1 MPKKHHYVPVTYLR
15 RFTDAA
21 GQLMVYRKD
30 EPDRPYRQRPES
42 TGFETHYY
50 SQTGDDGV
58 RDDSS
63 LEALFSEI
71 ESSWPSVVDALSDR
85 QRMFASAPSI
95 ITFLAL
101 MRVRGPAFRDAAELH
116 LANVVH
122 IQAQVLNDAG
132 KLPPPP
138 EGHEDMLEQMQVA
151 IDPHQSLIAMA
162 GSLNTIGSLF
172 ASLSYDVLHN
182 DTAVPFLT
190 SDNPVMYYDP
200 KSTDQRMFP
209 YTVRPPHGDVEL
221 LFPITPFMVLRGRGR
236 PRRTEIGHK
245 TVRERR
251 TISRINRLTSRFAYR
266 TVFASQPGLEPLIEE
281 NAGVSPVPKFDRIPA
296 PGGGY
301 YGFGQFVFGARPDK
315 PKW

>member
-1 MPKKHHYVPVTYLR
+1 MAKKHHYVPVTYLR
-15 RFTDAA
+15 RFTDSA
-21 GQLMVYRKD
+21 GQLVVYRKD
-30 EPDRPYRQRPES
+30 EPGRPYRQRPES

-50 SQTGDDGV
+50 SQTDDDGV

-71 ESSWPSVVDALSDR
+71 ESPWPTIVDALSDS

-95 ITFLAL
+95 IPFLAL

-122 IQAQVLNDAG
+122 LQAQALNDAG

-138 EGHEDMLEQMQVA
+138 EGYEDLFEQMQVA

-162 GSLNTIGSLF
+162 ESLNTIGSLF
-172 ASLSYDVLHN
+172 GSLSYDVLHN
-182 DTAVPFLT
+182 VTAVPFLT

-200 KSTDQRMFP
+200 RSTDRRMFP
-209 YTVRPPHGDVEL
+209 YTVRPSHGDVEL
-221 LFPITPFMVLRGRGR
+221 LFPLTPSMALRGRSR
-236 PRRTEIGHK
+236 PHRKEIGHK

-266 TVFASQPGLEPLIEE
+266 TVFASQPGLESLIEE
-281 NAGVSPVPKFDRIPA
+281 NAGVSPVAQFDRVPA
-296 PGGGY
+296 PAGGY
-301 YGFGQFVFGARPDK
+301 YAFGQFVFGARPDK